1 MLCSLYQLKQKE
13 INHQWTFIYKNN
25 PNLKSLTGGRLQGGL
40 TATWLYTLVQKPE
53 KKPKI

>member
-25 PNLKSLTGGRLQGGL
+25 PNLKSLTGGWLQGGL
-40 TATWLYTLVQKPE
+40 TATWLYTLIQKPE
-53 KKPKI
+53 KKPKL